1 MRGCEA
7 AESAYSHV
15 AQCSQNGTHE
25 FQSCNISV
33 LWALPRARIQR
44 RSRFSAA
51 FRAEDAGSPERRS
64 RMLLRSILKI
74 SLCATI
80 LVMIVTTASAVAPAD
95 QTTSNSVQAIHTY
108 LLPDLS
114 LKSAL
119 LVPLSP
125 QPPTGFHKTC
135 RCSCGTAKCATDA
148 DCGGGEGSCSAFIS
162 CCAKP
167 EAASIQGAQESSRTT
182 ALPAFKEQC
191 N

>member
-1 MRGCEA
+1 MLTFPSVPKREK
-7 AESAYSHV
+7 
-15 AQCSQNGTHE
+15 SQNATLQYSDVSSSRRLLESSAGAD
-25 FQSCNISV
+25 FR
-33 LWALPRARIQR
+33 LP
-44 RSRFSAA
+44 S
-51 FRAEDAGSPERRS
+51 EPKMPVPLERRS
-64 RMLLRSILKI
+64 RMLLRSILKV

-95 QTTSNSVQAIHTY
+95 QATGNSVQAIHTY

-167 EAASIQGAQESSRTT
+167 EAASIQGAGESSRQT